1 MLCFDGNEMCD
12 MIEKASPHFE
22 KSHQI
27 DWYFRPRFTD
37 PKYEY
42 HLLSSIAILN
52 VTNYKLK
59 A

>member
-1 MLCFDGNEMCD
+1 MENEMCD

-42 HLLSSIAILN
+42 TYHYCHLLSSIAILN
-52 VTNYKLK
+52 V
-59 A
+59 